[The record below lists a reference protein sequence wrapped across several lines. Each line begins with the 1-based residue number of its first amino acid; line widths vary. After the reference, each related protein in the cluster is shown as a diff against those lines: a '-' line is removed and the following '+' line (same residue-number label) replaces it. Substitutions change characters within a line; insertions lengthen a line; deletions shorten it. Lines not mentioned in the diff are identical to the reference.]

1 MTSNNI
7 GLDDDF
13 MATMLS
19 DFLDE
24 SQGYLTRL
32 NENLLTLDE
41 LAQVLGDN
49 APLQP
54 DAELL
59 NEMFRDAHSLK
70 GLSAML
76 QLTDINGLTHKVEN
90 VFDAARQG
98 NLAIS
103 RPVIDV
109 MFQAFDRLTGMVE
122 RLKDHDAPEV
132 KCHEE
137 VARIQQLLAGA
148 GLSNS
153 PPPTTATS
161 ATVEVEQ
168 PLAAAAP
175 LPLQAEM
182 PLDVFGE
189 VVDETDVPAKYLS
202 IFIGETEE
210 TLDALADLLVAGAS
224 ADIDQLLVFC
234 HRIKGSAAS
243 IGLHRTAKLAHAM
256 EDLLQVLREERRPM
270 TTELADALLGAVDSL
285 RAFVQLLQNGQRS
298 PDSYD
303 EAYPKLRAARRRAFT
318 AIEFEQAQDLVA
330 AVTTNVAFATEPA
343 SFTAAE
349 RIKITAQ
356 APLEQRVIGGVV
368 TLEAGLQLAELKAQM
383 IFERLGSLGELFF
396 HEPSDAQLEAESDL
410 RRLVFAVAT
419 DASEKVIRREIDLE
433 GVQAIELE
441 HVLHSSTA
449 SPLVLAAAAQMR
461 HEVAE
466 TQTPS
471 EPATLANDELSD
483 INPDAAAKNGNRGK
497 ADAAANKDKP
507 AETIRVDIDRL
518 DQLMNLAGQLVINK
532 ARFSQLGDQLKSL
545 STRKQSVYSL
555 ANVGTLLENI
565 LSEADQASGSA
576 ADSSF
581 VKVVRR
587 HVQQIR
593 GDLEVVRGDIDQL
606 CQARTMVNGVSEAV
620 HQLDRI
626 ADGIQKSVMDTRMV
640 PIGPLF
646 GRFKRVIRDITRTNG
661 KDIQLVVRGEK
672 TELDKRMVD
681 ELGDPLIHMV
691 RNSADHGVESPAQ
704 RIAAGKPA
712 QGTITLDAFHR
723 GNRVVIQVRDDGQGL
738 DPQKI
743 RAKAVSKGLISAA
756 DAERL
761 TTQQTYQLIWEPGFS
776 TAEKVTEISGRGM
789 GMDIVRSKIEQLNG
803 VVELDSQFGVGT
815 TITIKLPLTMAILP
829 SLLTV
834 ISNDVFAVPVESV
847 VEIVRV
853 SEKALQ
859 TIHGLCT
866 ARVRGRVVS
875 VVELNAL
882 LQWADGSVRTA
893 TSTNGERTLVIV
905 GTDGHELGLAVDG
918 LLGEE
923 DIVIK
928 SLAENYRN
936 VPGLAG
942 ASILGNGRVS
952 LILDVSSLIA
962 LAGRKQTS
970 SDVELVG

>member
-41 LAQVLGDN
+41 LAQTLGDD

-76 QLTDINGLTHKVEN
+76 QLTDINSLTHKVEN
-90 VFDAARQG
+90 VFDAARHG

-109 MFQAFDRLTGMVE
+109 MFQAFDRLLGMVE
-122 RLKDHDAPEV
+122 RLKDSDAPEV

-148 GLSNS
+148 GLASAA
-153 PPPTTATS
+153 PPHTN
-161 ATVEVEQ
+161 ATVIES
-168 PLAAAAP
+168 AP
-175 LPLQAEM
+175 VLTAVAKPVDGPA
-182 PLDVFGE
+182 DVFGS
-189 VVDETDVPAKYLS
+189 VVDEADVPAKYLS

-210 TLDALADLLVAGAS
+210 TLDALADLLVAGVD
-224 ADIDQLLVFC
+224 ADVDALLVLC

-256 EDLLQVLREERRPM
+256 EDLLQVLREEHGQM
-270 TTELADALLGAVDSL
+270 TTELSDALLVAADSL
-285 RAFVQLLQNGQRS
+285 RAFVKLLQAGQRN

-303 EAYPKLRAARRRAFT
+303 EAYPKLRAARRAAFA
-318 AIEFEQAQDLVA
+318 AIELQQAQTVA
-330 AVTTNVAFATEPA
+330 ASMQAAAAAQIAALTEQPA
-343 SFTAAE
+343 SFTPAE
-349 RIKITAQ
+349 RSRIVTA

-368 TLEAGLQLAELKAQM
+368 TLEAGLQLAELKAQV
-383 IFERLGSLGELFF
+383 IFDRLGGLGELFF
-396 HEPSDAQLEAESDL
+396 REPSESQLDATVDL
-410 RRLVFAVAT
+410 RRLVFAMTT
-419 DASEKVIRREIDLE
+419 DASEKLIRREIDLE

-441 HVLHSSTA
+441 HVVHACAEIPVIPIATKQVHAEVGAAPVEST
-449 SPLVLAAAAQMR
+449 
-461 HEVAE
+461 VAE
-466 TQTPS
+466 QDDC
-471 EPATLANDELSD
+471 A
-483 INPDAAAKNGNRGK
+483 DAKSSNRGK
-497 ADAAANKDKP
+497 GEAAASKDKP
-507 AETIRVDIDRL
+507 AETIRVDIERL

-532 ARFSQLGDQLKSL
+532 ARFAQLGDQLKGL

-565 LSEADQASGSA
+565 LSEADQASGKDA
-576 ADSSF
+576 ETPF
-581 VKVVRR
+581 MKVVRR
-587 HVQQIR
+587 HVEQIR
-593 GDLEVVRGDIDQL
+593 GDLEVVRADLDEL
-606 CQARTMVNGVSEAV
+606 CQARTIVNGVHEAV

-646 GRFKRVIRDITRTNG
+646 GRFKRVIRDITRSNG
-661 KDIQLVVRGEK
+661 KDIQLVIRGEK

-712 QGTITLDAFHR
+712 QGTVTLDAFHR
-723 GNRVVIQVRDDGQGL
+723 GNRVIIQVRDDGAGL

-743 RAKAVSKGLISAA
+743 RAKAVSKGLITAA

-803 VVELDSQFGVGT
+803 VVELDSQLGVGT

-834 ISNDVFAVPVESV
+834 IAGDVFAVPVESV
-847 VEIVRV
+847 VEIVRI
-853 SEKALQ
+853 SDKSLQ
-859 TIHGLCT
+859 NVHGMCT
-866 ARVRGRVVS
+866 ARVRGRVIS
-875 VVELNAL
+875 VVELSAL
-882 LQWADGSVRTA
+882 LQWPEGTLRAAS
-893 TSTNGERTLVIV
+893 STNGERTLVII
-905 GTDGHELGLAVDG
+905 GTDGNELGLSVDG

-952 LILDVSSLIA
+952 LILDVSSLVA
-962 LAGRKQTS
+962 LASRKI
-970 SDVELVG
+970 SDGEPVASVN

>member
-1 MTSNNI
+1 MSNNL

-41 LAQVLGDN
+41 LARALGDDVQ
-49 APLQP
+49 LQP

-76 QLTDINGLTHKVEN
+76 QLTDINSLTHKVEN
-90 VFDAARQG
+90 VFDAARHG
-98 NLAIS
+98 NLTIS

-109 MFQAFDRLTGMVE
+109 MFQAFDRLTGMVD
-122 RLKDHDAPEV
+122 RLKDQDAPEV
-132 KCHEE
+132 ACLEE
-137 VARIQQLLAGA
+137 VAAIQQLLAGA
-148 GLSNS
+148 GISS
-153 PPPTTATS
+153 GAPAKVSDAPISIP
-161 ATVEVEQ
+161 
-168 PLAAAAP
+168 AAP
-175 LPLQAEM
+175 PVVK
-182 PLDVFGE
+182 PVIDVPVDSFGD

-210 TLDALADLLVAGAS
+210 TLDALAELLVNGVE
-224 ADIDQLLVFC
+224 ADVDALLVFC

-256 EDLLQVLREERRPM
+256 EDLLQVLREERRSITP
-270 TTELADALLGAVDSL
+270 ELSDALLIAVDSL
-285 RAFVQLLQNGQRS
+285 RAFVVVLQAGQRS

-303 EAYPKLRAARRRAFT
+303 EAYPKLRAARHM
-318 AIEFEQAQDLVA
+318 
-330 AVTTNVAFATEPA
+330 AFAAMEAKPLPPPPPPAIIQVA
-343 SFTAAE
+343 SFTDAE
-349 RIKITAQ
+349 RAQ
-356 APLEQRVIGGVV
+356 IIAAAPLEQRVIGGVV
-368 TLEAGLQLAELKAQM
+368 MLEAGLQLAELKAQV
-383 IFERLGSLGELFF
+383 IFDRLGCLGELFF
-396 HEPSDAQLEAESDL
+396 REPSEKQLDTAVDL
-410 RRLVFAVAT
+410 QRLVFAVAT
-419 DASEKVIRREIDLE
+419 EISEKSIRREIDLE
-433 GVQAIELE
+433 GIRSIELE
-441 HVLHSSTA
+441 HIVHAMCT
-449 SPLVLAAAAQMR
+449 SPAETTPSVAAKPERCEA
-461 HEVAE
+461 VAE
-466 TQTPS
+466 HASGDHDEAEVKS
-471 EPATLANDELSD
+471 EGVKD
-483 INPDAAAKNGNRGK
+483 NGRNK
-497 ADAAANKDKP
+497 ADAAASKDKP
-507 AETIRVDIDRL
+507 AETIRVDIERL

-532 ARFSQLGDQLKSL
+532 ARFAQLGDQLKSL

-565 LSEADQASGSA
+565 LSEADQASGA
-576 ADSSF
+576 GAETPF
-581 VKVVRR
+581 MKIVRR

-593 GDLEVVRGDIDQL
+593 GDLEVVRTDLEQL

-646 GRFKRVIRDITRTNG
+646 GRFKRVIRDITRSNG
-661 KDIQLVVRGEK
+661 KDIQLVIRGEK

-691 RNSADHGVESPAQ
+691 RNSADHGIESPAQ

-712 QGTITLDAFHR
+712 QGTVTLDAFHR
-723 GNRVVIQVRDDGQGL
+723 GNRVVIQVRDDGAGL

-743 RAKAVSKGLISAA
+743 RAKAVSKGLISAL

-761 TTQQTYQLIWEPGFS
+761 TTQQTYQLIWAPGFS

-789 GMDIVRSKIEQLNG
+789 GMDIVRSKIESLNG

-834 ISNDVFAVPVESV
+834 ISGDVFAVPVESV

-853 SEKALQ
+853 SEKSL
-859 TIHGLCT
+859 TTVHGLST
-866 ARVRGRVVS
+866 ARVRGRVIS
-875 VVELNAL
+875 VVELNNL
-882 LQWADGSVRTA
+882 LQWADGSLRTA

-905 GTDGHELGLAVDG
+905 GTDGHEMGLAVDG

-952 LILDVSSLIA
+952 LILDVSSLIS
-962 LAGRKQTS
+962 LAGRKTAAN
-970 SDVELVG
+970 ELEPA